1 MDLRGKRVMIFG
13 GAGLVGRA
21 IARRIAG
28 EGIRDLIIAGLTER
42 EATEGAESLRAL
54 CPTLAIQHCWGNL
67 FVRHTLKDVPL
78 SALLADPVHRAAL
91 IHDLT
96 HPFNRDMLTGSTI
109 FQLLNQYRPDVLI
122 DAVNTATGI
131 AYQNIFGTALEA
143 AQAIGPSAA
152 ADAPELLQRLL
163 CTLYIPQLIRHVQ
176 LLRHAMVEQHIQFYL
191 KIGTCGTGGMGLN
204 IPYTHSE
211 DKPSQM
217 LLAKAALAGAHSQL
231 LFLMARTPGGPIIK
245 ELKPAAA
252 IAWKRIGVGPISK
265 GGRSILLEATTRDDA
280 VALRGTLHKRAP
292 HAPRYLQADGSPQ
305 VMIAPHIDTG
315 ENGLF
320 ALGEFE
326 TLTEEGQMEFITPE
340 EIAQCAVWEILGR
353 NTGHDIVAA
362 LDNSTLG
369 PTYRAGQLRQHALDE
384 LQRLVAA
391 SGHASVAFEQLG
403 PPRLS
408 KLLYEGHLLQR
419 RYQTFEAALAAG
431 PDELA
436 QTLEADLFA
445 DDDLRARIVS
455 IGIPILLADGV
466 HLLRGQTMAVPTD
479 PPGRHDAPLP
489 ITPEAIDRWAHDGWV
504 DLRAPNWS
512 HWQNRLRKILADLA
526 AIPPNET
533 SSALSRG
540 RHYWRAADGQH
551 PLAPAKLASWIFIH
565 EEHGSR
571 MKG

>member
-28 EGIRDLIIAGLTER
+28 EGIRDLILAGLTER
-42 EATEGAESLRAL
+42 EAAEAADALRTR
-54 CPTLAIQHCWGNL
+54 CPTLAVQHCWGNL
-67 FVRHTLKDVPL
+67 FVRHALKDIPPG
-78 SALLADPVHRAAL
+78 ALLADPTHRTTL

-96 HPFNRDMLTGSTI
+96 NPFSREILTGSTI
-109 FQLLNQYRPDVLI
+109 FQLLNHYRPDVLI

-131 AYQNIFGTALEA
+131 AYQNIFGTAFEA
-143 AQAIGPSAA
+143 AQAIGTANR
-152 ADAPELLQRLL
+152 DETTDILQRLL
-163 CTLYIPQLIRHVQ
+163 CTLYTPQLIRHVQ
-176 LLRHAMVEQHIQFYL
+176 ILRHALVEHHTQFYL

-265 GGRSILLEATTRDDA
+265 GGRTILLEATTRDDA
-280 VALRGTLHKRAP
+280 VLLRGTLQKRAAHP
-292 HAPRYLQADGSPQ
+292 PRYLQADGRPK
-305 VMIAPHIDTG
+305 VLIAPHIDTG

-369 PTYRAGQLRQHALDE
+369 PTYRAGQLRQQALDE
-384 LQRLVAA
+384 LNRLVSA
-391 SGHASVAFEQLG
+391 SGLESIAFEQLG

-419 RYQTFEAALAAG
+419 RYHTFEAVLAAG
-431 PDELA
+431 PAELA
-436 QTLEADLFA
+436 HAIESDLFA
-445 DDDLRARIVS
+445 DEAFRARIVS
-455 IGIPILLADGV
+455 IGIPILLADGQQ
-466 HLLRGQTMAVPTD
+466 LLRGQTMAVPTD
-479 PPGRHDAPLP
+479 PPGRHDTPLA
-489 ITPEAIDRWAHDGWV
+489 ITPEAIDRWAHDGWI
-504 DLRAPNWS
+504 DLRAPNWG

-540 RHYWRAADGQH
+540 RHYWGTADGVH
-551 PLAPAKLASWIFIH
+551 PIAPAKLASWIFIH